1 MRLEFQKKTIK
12 DHVADICVET
22 TKPTTPTV
30 DITNK
35 EAAAKLFASYDK
47 QLTFPFDTNSPITNR
62 SAGLHPVGG
71 LKSGVL
77 EFNSPEKEVNTE
89 NTGSF
94 VLKSPPLPSDYRRL
108 KYSQTTSVFDTRSD
122 RLLNESNSQVLR
134 SKSLTPGI
142 MRERCRSPVV
152 VINEPEVD
160 SNDANEIQTL
170 AVLNQDHGQRRS
182 SFRDMKAEDK
192 RKLFS
197 KCKSSFPERSYLPCT
212 DVRRSNSNRE
222 VLVVSQSDNCSS
234 DTINRNSLDMNN
246 PMLFATDGYKIRKNK
261 FSFSDSKMF
270 DRTRFSSDNST
281 TSTSINETRRNK
293 TKRKYYIRIVKK
305 SRSKKYGHSRSRDSS
320 FEFSCGSGD
329 TLDNVESG
337 RRKQKRKTRI
347 KVETTDS
354 SSDKEDFYPV
364 FRTTNSHFNNR
375 TRRKHMID
383 GQTQTADSDD
393 NADSQIADSYTQP
406 NISRLKGKEIF
417 YKSEY
422 TDALYYFDKN
432 NCDSSSNRRQTDERA
447 NTSGVRKVTLQSS
460 HSGLSSSKSSY
471 ASSWREGGKTWMHV
485 RNDWLKCKPIEPS
498 IQKKQF
504 SRSTSSLNTSRVKD
518 SAYETSQ
525 SSLDT
530 TSFEKPQDRACDIFY
545 KR

>member
-1 MRLEFQKKTIK
+1 MRLEFQKKTIQ
-12 DHVADICVET
+12 DHVADICIET
-22 TKPTTPTV
+22 IKPRTPTV

-77 EFNSPEKEVNTE
+77 EFNSPEKEDNTE

-152 VINEPEVD
+152 VINEPDVD

-170 AVLNQDHGQRRS
+170 AVPNQDHGQRRS

-197 KCKSSFPERSYLPCT
+197 KCKSSFPVRSYVPCA

-261 FSFSDSKMF
+261 LSFSDSKMF

-293 TKRKYYIRIVKK
+293 TTRKRKYYIRIVKK

-320 FEFSCGSGD
+320 FECSCGSGD

-364 FRTTNSHFNNR
+364 FRTTKSYFNNR

-383 GQTQTADSDD
+383 GQTQTTEGDD
-393 NADSQIADSYTQP
+393 NADSRIADSYTQP
-406 NISRLKGKEIF
+406 NKEIF
-417 YKSEY
+417 YTNEY
-422 TDALYYFDKN
+422 TDALYYIDKN
-432 NCDSSSNRRQTDERA
+432 NCDSISNLSETDVRA
-447 NTSGVRKVTLQSS
+447 NIADVRKVALQLSN
-460 HSGLSSSKSSY
+460 SGLPSSKSSY
-471 ASSWREGGKTWMHV
+471 ASSWREGGKTLKHV
-485 RNDWLKCKPIEPS
+485 RNDGLKCKPIEPS
-498 IQKKQF
+498 IQKKKF
-504 SRSTSSLNTSRVKD
+504 ARPTSSVNTSRVKD
-518 SAYETSQ
+518 SAYETIQ

-530 TSFEKPQDRACDIFY
+530 TSFEKPQDRTCDIFY